1 MLFVLFL
8 VGIVLGASIILFYYR
23 SKKEKYYKI
32 KFTAQKILQSAK
44 DEIERNRRDANAN
57 LKRELYKKRSD
68 LELEAKRER
77 IEHQRLQHKFQK
89 KEDTLDQ
96 REILLDDLRRE
107 LQQKERDQS
116 RRLDALSSDEIKL
129 KKLYTDLVFKLEKIS
144 GMSRDEARQVLI
156 ESLEKDV
163 KLEKQKWL
171 AKVDEET
178 KIIAKEKSID
188 ILTTTMQR
196 YLTEQVTLHSSS
208 IIHLPSE
215 DMKGRII
222 GKEGR
227 NIKALEMATGMEFV
241 IGDTPEVITIS
252 GFNPIRREVAKRAL
266 NKLILDGR
274 INPTRIEEVVAQCQ
288 DEINSTIEEIGQQ
301 AVLEFGFRGVHPEIV
316 KLLGAL
322 HFRTSFT
329 QNNLTHSKEVAYFA
343 RTIASELGLDP
354 EIAVRCGLLHD
365 IGKAVSAEV
374 EGPHAIIGADLAKKY
389 GEDPI
394 VINAIACHH
403 EEVPAKSIYGIIT
416 HIADAISASRP
427 GARRE
432 TLTTYIKRLE
442 QLEEIATEF
451 DGVKRAFALQAGR
464 EIRIIVD
471 EVYMDDEKSAMLA
484 RGIARK
490 IEEEVNFPGQ
500 IKVNVIREKRIIEY
514 AK

>member
-1 MLFVLFL
+1 M
-8 VGIVLGASIILFYYR
+8 
-23 SKKEKYYKI
+23 
-32 KFTAQKILQSAK
+32 
-44 DEIERNRRDANAN
+44 
-57 LKRELYKKRSD
+57 
-68 LELEAKRER
+68 
-77 IEHQRLQHKFQK
+77 
-89 KEDTLDQ
+89 
-96 REILLDDLRRE
+96 
-107 LQQKERDQS
+107 
-116 RRLDALSSDEIKL
+116 
-129 KKLYTDLVFKLEKIS
+129 
-144 GMSRDEARQVLI
+144 
-156 ESLEKDV
+156 
-163 KLEKQKWL
+163 
-171 AKVDEET
+171 
-178 KIIAKEKSID
+178 
-188 ILTTTMQR
+188 
-196 YLTEQVTLHSSS
+196 
-208 IIHLPSE
+208 
-215 DMKGRII
+215 
-222 GKEGR
+222 
-227 NIKALEMATGMEFV
+227 
-241 IGDTPEVITIS
+241 
-252 GFNPIRREVAKRAL
+252 
-266 NKLILDGR
+266 
-274 INPTRIEEVVAQCQ
+274 
-288 DEINSTIEEIGQQ
+288 
-301 AVLEFGFRGVHPEIV
+301 
-316 KLLGAL
+316 

-451 DGVKRAFALQAGR
+451 DGVQRAFALQAGR

-490 IEEEVNFPGQ
+490 IEGEVNFPGQ